1 MYTSVTVFTTL
12 VTIYFSEMS
21 FVSLS
26 PNFLLFCLVFIYEM
40 GITFSSCRLTVKTK
54 QGVV

>member
-1 MYTSVTVFTTL
+1 MCTSVTVFTTL

-40 GITFSSCRLTVKTK
+40 GITFSPCRLTVKTK
-54 QGVV
+54 QGGV